1 LTRGGGAPYKAGAP
15 VFEEETMPFRSLYPD
30 VQIPEISLGEFVLA
44 DAKARGDKPA
54 LIDGPSGRTIT
65 YAQLP
70 ELVARVAAGLAA
82 RGFKKGERFAILSP
96 NVPEYAVAFHAIA
109 ALGGVITTVN
119 PLYTSGEVAKQLQ
132 DSKARFVLTVP
143 PFLATAREAAA
154 QAKVDEIFVF
164 GEAEGATPF
173 AALLAGGGTP
183 PKVTIDPRKDLVA
196 LPYSSGT
203 TGLPKGVMIS
213 HYNLVAE
220 VCTLNGVTDA
230 ALITPQDTVLAF
242 LPFFHIYGIVAF
254 LNYSLERGATVV
266 TMPRFDLEQYLQLVE
281 KYGVSILHVVP
292 PIALALAKH
301 PIVDKFNLSKVR
313 GAFSAA
319 APLGQEVADALH
331 ARLGFHVSQAYGMTE
346 VSGASHLGPTTEDK
360 VKPASGGRLM
370 PNMECKIVDTG
381 SGKEVAVGEQG
392 EILVRGPIV
401 MQGYFGQAGATAA
414 TIDAEGWLRTGDIGY
429 VDPDG
434 DFFIVDRTKELIKYK
449 GLQVAPAELES
460 VLVGNPAIADACVI
474 GVADEEAGEVPKA
487 FVVKKGEISAEQ
499 VMAWVAERVAPH
511 KKVRMVEFVDEL
523 PKSATGKLLRRVLIA
538 RERERAA
545 AAR

>member
-1 LTRGGGAPYKAGAP
+1 
-15 VFEEETMPFRSLYPD
+15 MPFRSLYPD
-30 VQIPEISLGEFVLA
+30 VQIPESALSAFVLA
-44 DAKARGDKPA
+44 DAAARGDKPA

-70 ELVARVAAGLAA
+70 ALVARAAAGLAA
-82 RGFKKGERFAILSP
+82 RGFRKGDRFAILSP
-96 NVPEYAVAFHAIA
+96 NLPEYAIAFHAVA
-109 ALGGVITTVN
+109 TLGGVVTTVN
-119 PLYTSGEVAKQLQ
+119 PLYTPGEVAKQLQ
-132 DSKARFVLTVP
+132 DSAARFLLTVP

-154 QAKVDEIFVF
+154 QAKVEEIFVF

-173 AALLAGGGTP
+173 AALLASGSALP
-183 PKVTIDPRKDLVA
+183 AVPKVPIDPRKDLVA

-220 VCTLNGVTDA
+220 LCSVKGVTDA

-254 LNYSLERGATVV
+254 LNLSLHQGATVV
-266 TMPRFDLEQYLQLVE
+266 TMPRFDLEQYLQLVQ
-281 KYGVSILHVVP
+281 KHGVTILHVVP

-301 PIVDKFNLSKVR
+301 PIVDKFDLSKVR

-319 APLGQEVADALH
+319 APLGDAVAGALH
-331 ARLGFHVSQAYGMTE
+331 ARLGFRVSQAYGMTE

-360 VKPASGGRLM
+360 IKPASGGRLM
-370 PNMECKIVDTG
+370 PNMECKIVDVG
-381 SGKEVAVGEQG
+381 SGAELPAGEQG

-401 MQGYFGQAGATAA
+401 MQGYFGQSGATAA
-414 TIDAEGWLRTGDIGY
+414 TIDAEGWLRTGDVGY
-429 VDPDG
+429 VDRDG

-460 VLVGNPAIADACVI
+460 VLLGNPAIADACVI
-474 GVADEEAGEVPKA
+474 GIADEEAGEVPKA
-487 FVVKKGEISAEQ
+487 FIVKKGEINADE
-499 VMAWVAERVAPH
+499 VKAWVAARVAPH
-511 KKVRMVEFVDEL
+511 KKLRSVAFVDQL
-523 PKSATGKLLRRVLIA
+523 PKSATGKLLRRVLI
-538 RERERAA
+538 EQERAA
-545 AAR
+545 AR